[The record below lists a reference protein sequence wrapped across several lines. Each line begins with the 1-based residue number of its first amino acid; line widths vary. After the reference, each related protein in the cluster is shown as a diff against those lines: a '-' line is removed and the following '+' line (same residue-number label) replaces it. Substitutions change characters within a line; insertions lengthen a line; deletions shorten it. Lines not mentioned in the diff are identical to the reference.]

1 MYLPSSPEKALCLA
15 QSRNAEPVSLC
26 IYDTFDGLHPSAKKM
41 GWIHPFSVHCP
52 DVLCQLLF
60 LLLVESQAY
69 GEIDMSSNCTWLGLS
84 YLAKVL
90 SDQKNQHSSVVC
102 SPFLPSL
109 LKIGDLLFLSPPLF
123 CYIILS
129 NMLCV
134 CYLPP
139 IHADTH
145 PDPLQTY
152 KSQVK
157 FTFLQSFY
165 SPLMLFLSVA
175 FFLQTL
181 LFKCFCRLF
190 GTNSP
195 LPKRFPDLNWKQ
207 KYEVDQQ
214 NYFKIAL
221 ESA

>member
-1 MYLPSSPEKALCLA
+1 MPCTKQKCRACIFMHLWYFWWSPPLSQENGVDSPLFSPLSGCSLPAA
-15 QSRNAEPVSLC
+15 
-26 IYDTFDGLHPSAKKM
+26 
-41 GWIHPFSVHCP
+41 
-52 DVLCQLLF
+52 

-69 GEIDMSSNCTWLGLS
+69 GQIDISSNCTWLGLS
-84 YLAKVL
+84 CLAKVL
-90 SDQKNQHSSVVC
+90 SDQKNQHFSVLC

-129 NMLCV
+129 NILSV

-152 KSQVK
+152 KFQVK
-157 FTFLQSFY
+157 FTFLQHFY
-165 SPLMLFLSVA
+165 SPLMLFFSVC

-190 GTNSP
+190 GTNWP
-195 LPKRFPDLNWKQ
+195 LPKSFPDLNKKQ
-207 KYEVDQQ
+207 KYEVDQL
-214 NYFKIAL
+214 N
-221 ESA
+221 